1 MMSSYLSEVFSV
13 GSYWPLHFDEL
24 VMRVGRLTSLDLF
37 VGLLAII
44 LVLEAARRVVGI
56 PITVISITFLLYAY
70 FGPYM
75 PGFLEH
81 RGVDLERTIR
91 SMFFT
96 TEGILGTPL
105 AVSSTFIF
113 LFLLFGAFLV
123 KTGVGNYFNDLALT
137 IAGRTMGL

>member
-1 MMSSYLSEVFSV
+1 KKRLAKQQKGKTRFQVAWYDVLLSIGGIFV

-81 RGVDLERTIR
+81 RGVDLERIIR

-96 TEGILGTPL
+96 PEGILGTPL
-105 AVSSTFIF
+105 AVSSAFIF
-113 LFLLFGAFLV
+113 
-123 KTGVGNYFNDLALT
+123 
-137 IAGRTMGL
+137 